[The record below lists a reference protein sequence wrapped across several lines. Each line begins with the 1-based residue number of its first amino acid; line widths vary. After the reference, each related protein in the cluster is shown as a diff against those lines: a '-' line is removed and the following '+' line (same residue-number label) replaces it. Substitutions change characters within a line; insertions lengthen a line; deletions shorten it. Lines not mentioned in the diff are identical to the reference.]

1 MTTLARKLNLIDY
14 FALGFGVMVGTA
26 WLVVMDD
33 LLERGG
39 PLGAMLGFTFGA
51 LTLLPIGYVYGRLVK
66 AIPDAGGEVA
76 YTALFFPKGVSFL
89 TGWMM
94 LLSYFLTCP
103 FEAVAAGKIAAYVFP
118 SMDSVELYRLGGR
131 PIHLGHVTLGLTITV
146 LLTWLNYRGI
156 QASARFLRWTT
167 FTFLGC
173 VVIFA
178 AAGFGHGSLSNFRP
192 LFAHA
197 PLISIFLVWQVTPW
211 LLSGFESVGKGAEE
225 ASPDFQGKNFSVA
238 ILTTIVV
245 GLVFFWVVIAG
256 VAYAAPWQSLANE
269 KFSTAIAFERALHA
283 RWIVNLIMGAAF
295 IALLKAFNGNVVAS
309 SRMLFAMGRRNLLDH
324 RLGRVHAVN
333 QTPSVAVISVGVA
346 TAIAVL
352 LGEALLVPVLE
363 VGAVGSAI
371 GWMAACAS
379 YFCMKPSFLGRAAA
393 IFGVLLTS
401 AMILAKVMPFVPGH
415 FSRPEWIAMGI
426 YGFLGYLLWMRRHEI
441 PETPR
446 Q

>member
-1 MTTLARKLNLIDY
+1 MTTLARKLHLIDY

-39 PLGAMLGFTFGA
+39 PLGAILGFTFGA
-51 LTLLPIGYVYGRLVK
+51 LTLLPIGYVYGKLVK

-76 YTALFFPKGVSFL
+76 YTALFFPQGVSFL
-89 TGWMM
+89 AGWMM

-103 FEAVAAGKIAAYVFP
+103 FEAVAAGKIAAYLFP
-118 SMDSVELYRLGGR
+118 FMDSVELYRLGGR
-131 PIHLGHVTLGLTITV
+131 PIYLGHVVLGLTITG

-156 QASARFLRWTT
+156 LASARFLKWTT

-178 AAGFGHGSLSNFRP
+178 TAGFGHGSPSNFRP
-192 LFAHA
+192 LFTHA

-211 LLSGFESVGKGAEE
+211 LLAGFESVGKGAEE

-238 ILTTIVV
+238 ILMTIVV
-245 GLVFFWVVIAG
+245 GLLFFWVVIAG

-269 KFSTAIAFERALHA
+269 KFSTAVAFERALHA
-283 RWIVNLIMGAAF
+283 PWIVNLIMVAAF
-295 IALLKAFNGNVVAS
+295 IALLKAFNGNMVAS

-324 RLGRVHAVN
+324 RMGTVHPVN
-333 QTPSVAVISVGVA
+333 QTPTVAVVGVGVA

-352 LGEALLVPVLE
+352 LGDALLVPILE
-363 VGAVGSAI
+363 VGAVGSAV

-379 YFCMKPSFLGRAAA
+379 YYRMKPSFLGRAAA
-393 IFGVLLTS
+393 IFGLLLTS
-401 AMILAKVMPFVPGH
+401 LMVLVKVVPFVPGH
-415 FSRPEWIAMGI
+415 FSSSEWIALGI
-426 YGFLGYLLWMRRHEI
+426 YGLLGYLLWARRHDLASTH
-441 PETPR
+441 P
-446 Q
+446 

>member
-1 MTTLARKLNLIDY
+1 MTTLARKLHLIDY

-26 WLVVMDD
+26 WLVIMDD
-33 LLERGG
+33 LFARGG
-39 PLGAMLGFTFGA
+39 PLGAILGFVVGA
-51 LTLLPIGYVYGRLVK
+51 LTLLPVGYVYGQLVK

-76 YTALFFPKGVSFL
+76 YTALFFPKSVSFL
-89 TGWMM
+89 TGWLM

-103 FEAVAAGKIAAYVFP
+103 FEAVAAGKIASYVFP
-118 SMDSVELYRLGGR
+118 SIDSIELYRVGGR
-131 PIHLGHVTLGLTITV
+131 PVYLGHVILGLTITV

-156 QASARFLRWTT
+156 QASARFLKWTT

-173 VVIFA
+173 VVIFVV
-178 AAGFGHGSLSNFRP
+178 AGFGHGSSANFRP
-192 LFAHA
+192 LLANS
-197 PLISIFLVWQVTPW
+197 PLMSVFLVWQVTPW

-238 ILTTIVV
+238 ILMTIVV
-245 GLVFFWVVIAG
+245 GLVFFCVIIAA

-269 KFSTAIAFERALHA
+269 KFSTAVAFERALHA
-283 RWIVNLIMGAAF
+283 RWIVNLIMASAF

-324 RLGRVHAVN
+324 RLARVHNVN

-346 TAIAVL
+346 TVIAIL
-352 LGEALLVPVLE
+352 MGEALLVPVLE

-393 IFGVLLTS
+393 VFGLLLTS
-401 AMILAKVMPFVPGH
+401 AMILAKVVPIVPGH
-415 FSRPEWIAMGI
+415 FTRPEWIAMGI
-426 YGFLGYLLWMRRHEI
+426 YGLLGYGLWSRRHAEG
-441 PETPR
+441 TA
-446 Q
+446 QS